1 MQADAVPPELP
12 GGYGMA
18 LIQTLFALLAVC
30 VLAWVV
36 LRALAQ
42 RGFVGRTKGG
52 RIQVLERTHLDA
64 KRTLWL
70 VEVGEKVWL
79 MGAGDTGAPV
89 LLGEVRDDSKKSSID
104 LHCLSSPDAPSVNP
118 RQP

>member
-1 MQADAVPPELP
+1 MFLQVDAVPPELP

-18 LIQTLFALLAVC
+18 LIQTLLALLGVC

-42 RGFVGRTKGG
+42 RGFGARMGSGRV
-52 RIQVLERTHLDA
+52 QVLERISLDG

-70 VEVGEKVWL
+70 LKVGEKALLV
-79 MGAGDTGAPV
+79 GAGDTGAPR
-89 LLGEVRDDSKKSSID
+89 LIAEVRDGEANDDDHTK
-104 LHCLSSPDAPSVNP
+104 P
-118 RQP
+118 RAHPPPE